1 METII
6 KVPLRINPFFKRK
19 QGFRFDMYCWVKY
32 VEYNE
37 IINDGKDEIDD
48 KLFIRN
54 ILMFAAESYN
64 KENGIKRMVNTSTV
78 QYWID
83 NTYQRKL
90 EPLLRTM
97 MESRIG
103 GTTIKEYV
111 ENFKTEEKKNSK
123 QKV

>member
-1 METII
+1 
-6 KVPLRINPFFKRK
+6 
-19 QGFRFDMYCWVKY
+19 
-32 VEYNE
+32 
-37 IINDGKDEIDD
+37 
-48 KLFIRN
+48 
-54 ILMFAAESYN
+54 MFAAESYN